1 MPGDP
6 LKVFEGIDPE
16 LLKLVRQALEL
27 ALASGALHRKVKLC
41 LGEGS

>member
-6 LKVFEGIDPE
+6 LKVFEQIDPE
-16 LLKLVRQALEL
+16 LLKLVRQATEL
-27 ALASGALHRKVKLC
+27 AAASAALHRKVKLY